1 MMAQVTLRTRR
12 FSPLLQS
19 LALLWLFFVAAP
31 ASALCLLGCDTDLS
45 DPIAARAAL
54 ESQLGQPLPP
64 SVTVKHIRQGGF
76 QDKFLQVRLSTDQ
89 EGMMALLP
97 LLGLPADPTDPVDPA
112 QLGPDDAG
120 WFRPQDHI
128 ALFGG
133 SGHLPDYAETIV
145 GIAHFPGTYD
155 QVTIYIFAFQT

>member
-1 MMAQVTLRTRR
+1 MAKVTSPPLR

-31 ASALCLLGCDTDLS
+31 ASALCLFGCETDLS
-45 DPIAARAAL
+45 DPLAARAAL

-64 SVTVKHIRQGGF
+64 SVTVTHIRQGGF
-76 QDKFLQVRLSTDQ
+76 QDKFLQMRLITDQ
-89 EGMMALLP
+89 DGMMAFLP
-97 LLGLPADPTDPVDPA
+97 LLGLPVDPTDPVDPA
-112 QLGPDDAG
+112 QLGPDDAE

-133 SGHLPDYAETIV
+133 SGHLAGYAETIV
-145 GIAHFPGTYD
+145 GVAHFPGTYD
-155 QVTIYIFAFQT
+155 QVTIYIFAYQT